1 MEVDVQIDQLSLNQA
16 SVAQENAAQSGKKLK
31 SQKNK
36 SPQLLAPLA
45 EKSFE
50 FPAISTT
57 ILERYNLRDISMN
70 EVRALG
76 KELREVGVL
85 TAKQYMDFTTPWFG
99 SVNIQTG
106 EVVTN
111 DTKMD
116 YLAAF
121 ERVINFFKI
130 TDASDTETI
139 TNLENTQSL
148 FLSLARHPA

>member
-1 MEVDVQIDQLSLNQA
+1 MDIQLDQPA
-16 SVAQENAAQSGKKLK
+16 VAQPKAAPVGKKQKGLK
-31 SQKNK
+31 DKKLQSTALVAPFE
-36 SPQLLAPLA
+36 SLA
-45 EKSFE
+45 
-50 FPAISTT
+50 ITNT

-76 KELREVGVL
+76 KDLREAGVL

-99 SVNIQTG
+99 SINIQTG

-111 DTKMD
+111 DTKID

-148 FLSLARHPA
+148 FLSLALQPA

>member
-1 MEVDVQIDQLSLNQA
+1 MEMDTQLAQA
-16 SVAQENAAQSGKKLK
+16 EAVQSGKKH
-31 SQKNK
+31 KNTK
-36 SPQLLAPLA
+36 GKKTLSIETMA
-45 EKSFE
+45 EKPFE

-99 SVNIQTG
+99 SINIQTG
-106 EVVTN
+106 EVVTG

-121 ERVINFFKI
+121 ERVINFFKM

-139 TNLENTQSL
+139 ANLENTQSL
-148 FLSLARHPA
+148 FLSLALQPA

>member
-1 MEVDVQIDQLSLNQA
+1 MEMQLEQAQAVQTGKRIKNTKSKKPLSI
-16 SVAQENAAQSGKKLK
+16 ETT
-31 SQKNK
+31 
-36 SPQLLAPLA
+36 A
-45 EKSFE
+45 EKPFE
-50 FPAISTT
+50 FPAVSTT

-76 KELREVGVL
+76 KELREAGVL

-106 EVVTN
+106 EVVTG
-111 DTKMD
+111 DTKLD

-121 ERVINFFKI
+121 ERVINFFKT

-148 FLSLARHPA
+148 FLSLALQPA